1 VANQSYLL
9 KANIHNE
16 DFTNFFQAR
25 FSHFNSIFYIKI
37 KPSQPETTLIQQQ
50 RRSTLHATV
59 YAGAGLLLTV
69 DISSYRST

>member
-1 VANQSYLL
+1 VK

-25 FSHFNSIFYIKI
+25 FSHFNSIKI

-50 RRSTLHATV
+50 RRSTPAHQLIRLYCWCMVLAC
-59 YAGAGLLLTV
+59 
-69 DISSYRST
+69 SSLPTTPLKYPLF